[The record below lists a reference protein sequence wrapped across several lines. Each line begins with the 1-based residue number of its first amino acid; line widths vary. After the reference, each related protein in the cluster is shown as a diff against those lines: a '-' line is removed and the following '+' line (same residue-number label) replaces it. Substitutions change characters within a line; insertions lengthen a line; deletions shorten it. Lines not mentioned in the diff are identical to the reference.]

1 LLSLIVNV
9 KKAYNFRPIRP
20 GDMILCG
27 LKDFFGCGLFNL
39 DKTRKK
45 GYNNYNII
53 ILQEKVLN
61 PALVCSRAFFMV

>member
-1 LLSLIVNV
+1 
-9 KKAYNFRPIRP
+9 
-20 GDMILCG
+20 MILCG

-61 PALVCSRAFFMV
+61 PALVCSRAFFMI